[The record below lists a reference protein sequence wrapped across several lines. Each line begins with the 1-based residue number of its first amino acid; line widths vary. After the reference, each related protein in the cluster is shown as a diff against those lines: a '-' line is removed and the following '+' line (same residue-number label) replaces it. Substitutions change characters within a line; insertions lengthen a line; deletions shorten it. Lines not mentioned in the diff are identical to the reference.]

1 MTSAADLFGLQEI
14 DLSRD
19 SRRALIADIDSRLG
33 ESEDLI
39 AAREL
44 VQTSEAEAEA
54 LRREQRGIDADLQDL
69 DAKIQPL
76 EKKLYDGSIR
86 NPKELTDL
94 QKDVEHLKERRRV
107 LDEQD
112 LTLMDRVDAANQAL
126 ESARRRLAELEQSW
140 KQDVADLRATQER
153 AQREMLQL
161 DTERQRRVAAMDRG
175 IVGLYDSLR
184 PKKAGRAVA
193 RVERGTCQGCRL
205 SLPTHIA
212 QRARSASAI
221 VQCPSCERILVGG

>member
-33 ESEDLI
+33 ESEDLL

-44 VQTSEAEAEA
+44 VMTAASDFEAM
-54 LRREQRGIDADLQDL
+54 RRDQRGVESQLQDL
-69 DAKIQPL
+69 DAKIEPL
-76 EKKLYDGSIR
+76 EKKLYGGAVR

-94 QKDVEHLKERRRV
+94 QKDVDLLKRRRGA
-107 LDEQD
+107 LDEQGLSLMERAD
-112 LTLMDRVDAANQAL
+112 ETLRAL
-126 ESARRRLAELEQSW
+126 EEARHRAAELEQSW
-140 KQDVADLRATQER
+140 AQDVADLKARQLR
-153 AQREMLQL
+153 AQREMTQL
-161 DTERQRRVAAMDRG
+161 DEERQRRTATMDG
-175 IVGLYDSLR
+175 SMLGLYEALR

-193 RVERGTCQGCRL
+193 RIERGACQGCRL
-205 SLPTHIA
+205 SLPTHVV
-212 QRARSASAI
+212 QRARSASAP

>member
-19 SRRALIADIDSRLG
+19 SRRALIADIESRLD
-33 ESEDLI
+33 EPEELV

-44 VQTSEAEAEA
+44 LQTAEGALLEAERNQRALEAES
-54 LRREQRGIDADLQDL
+54 QDL
-69 DAKIQPL
+69 DAKIAPL

-94 QKDVEHLKERRRV
+94 QKDIEALKQRRRQ
-107 LDEQD
+107 LDERGLELIDQ
-112 LTLMDRVDAANQAL
+112 VEQAAAAL
-126 ESARRRLAELEQSW
+126 EAARRRLAEAEQAW
-140 KQDVADLRATQER
+140 RHEVADLLATKER
-153 AQREMLQL
+153 AEREMARLEE
-161 DTERQRRVAAMDRG
+161 ERQRRTAGMDPAALA
-175 IVGLYDSLR
+175 LYESLR

-193 RVERGTCQGCRL
+193 RVERGACQGCRL
-205 SLPTHIA
+205 SLPTHIV
-212 QRARSASAI
+212 QRAKSAANL

>member
-33 ESEDLI
+33 ESEDLL

-44 VQTSEAEAEA
+44 VMTAESDFEAV
-54 LRREQRGIDADLQDL
+54 RRDQRGVESQLQDL
-69 DAKIQPL
+69 DAKIEPL
-76 EKKLYDGSIR
+76 EKKLYGGSVR

-94 QKDVEHLKERRRV
+94 QKDVDLLKKRRGA
-107 LDEQD
+107 LDEQG
-112 LTLMDRVDAANQAL
+112 LTLMERADETARTL
-126 ESARRRLAELEQSW
+126 EEAKRRAAELEQAW
-140 KQDVADLRATQER
+140 AQDVADLRATQQR
-153 AQREMLQL
+153 AQREMAQL
-161 DTERQRRVAAMDRG
+161 DEERQRRTAAMDG
-175 IVGLYDSLR
+175 SLLGLYETLR

-193 RVERGTCQGCRL
+193 RIERGACQGCRI
-205 SLPTHIA
+205 SLPTHIV
-212 QRARSASAI
+212 QRARSASTT